1 MVSNEVVTEEE
12 VTELMEDTVET
23 VAEEPESA
31 TPDGDYG
38 EIDSTS
44 IIALSPIFITVPFP

>member
-1 MVSNEVVTEEE
+1 MVSDEIVTEKE
-12 VTELMEDTVET
+12 VTELTEDTVET

-44 IIALSPIFITVPFP
+44 IEYEEIL